1 MNETPHVFPR
11 GIIATFYHPACIIVN
26 FALACLLLV
35 HVSQVRDVAYGPLV
49 LIVCLCMCGVSCHVH
64 VDTGFIM

>member
-11 GIIATFYHPACIIVN
+11 GIIATFYNPACIIVK
-26 FALACLLLV
+26 FIDTFVV

-49 LIVCLCMCGVSCHVH
+49 LIVWLCMCGVSCHVH